1 MFEGEPM
8 TGGDCCEG
16 TSEVVSLA
24 MRIYSQD
31 VATDEG
37 NNDAHELR
45 AKAKYALE
53 AAEVFFGVLN
63 EVADVVEEPTPA
75 PVPVPPSPLAIP
87 PHPFRTGD
95 RIRLKD
101 AAEVV
106 MTFHEMLIRNDMVV
120 ARVYDG
126 ARTFWYPIE
135 DIEHVPAVAEEPR
148 LKVGDVVKSK
158 DVTDGPKMTILGF
171 SGPDQAQVSW
181 SEMNTKYDTVMN
193 INNLKRA

>member
-8 TGGDCCEG
+8 PGGDCCEG
-16 TSEVVSLA
+16 IPEVVQLA
-24 MRIYSQD
+24 MHIYSMD
-31 VATDEG
+31 VG
-37 NNDAHELR
+37 IAHRISPQELR
-45 AKAKYALE
+45 VKSKYALE
-53 AAEVFFGVLN
+53 AAQVFFGVLN
-63 EVADVVEEPTPA
+63 EVAEAVEEPTPTPA
-75 PVPVPPSPLAIP
+75 PVPPSPLSIP
-87 PHPFRTGD
+87 PHPFKTGD